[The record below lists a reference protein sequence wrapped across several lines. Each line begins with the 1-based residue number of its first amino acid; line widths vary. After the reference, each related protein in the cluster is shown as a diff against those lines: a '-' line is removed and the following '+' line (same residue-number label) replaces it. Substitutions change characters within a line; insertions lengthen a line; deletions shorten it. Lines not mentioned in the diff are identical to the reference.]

1 MHLAR
6 PTGFASEWL
15 LALVSIC
22 GRYRIGI
29 GSYVRIEAHG
39 RDRLAPFPFLL
50 CSNHASH
57 LDYIALIE
65 ALGISHDQ
73 IIAIAAEDFHFDLSM
88 RSRLLRRLFN
98 LAPIERA
105 ASPESVR
112 NCVRTCRDFV
122 DRGGKV
128 VLIYPEGTRTRDGSI
143 GPFKNGFALI
153 ASMLNLPLVP
163 AYIDGTY
170 RLFSRHHIFPRPGV
184 IDVRFGETIV
194 LDRSG
199 GAAARRFGI
208 QEAKALARQVEQS
221 IRALAGETRAD
232 RA

>member
-15 LALVSIC
+15 LALVSIF

-57 LDYIALIE
+57 IDYIALIE

-73 IIAIAAEDFHFDLSM
+73 IIAIAAEDFHFDLSA

-98 LAPIERA
+98 LAAIERG
-105 ASPESVR
+105 ASPESIR

-163 AYIDGTY
+163 AYVDGSY

-208 QEAKALARQVEQS
+208 QEAKALAGRVERS
-221 IRALAGETRAD
+221 IRALAGEAPAD